1 MSSGY
6 CDRGVVIAHDLSEKL
21 RSGEH
26 RDAFLLCTGEF
37 RVVRM
42 DGCCV
47 NNNVNRVLDVGS
59 TLSVVEGSPFFL
71 EKSGQRAFLRV
82 RAGDGESLFQKDL
95 SQSAHADSANTN
107 EMDGDRFM
115 KVYLIHNDNLLNLL
129 TVKIRNS
136 YANIIPLEGGN
147 EKSKFDG

>member
-1 MSSGY
+1 
-6 CDRGVVIAHDLSEKL
+6 
-21 RSGEH
+21 
-26 RDAFLLCTGEF
+26 
-37 RVVRM
+37 M

-82 RAGDGESLFQKDL
+82 RDGDGESLFQKDL

>member
-1 MSSGY
+1 MVNPSS
-6 CDRGVVIAHDLSEKL
+6 RSNLSE
-21 RSGEH
+21 
-26 RDAFLLCTGEF
+26 
-37 RVVRM
+37 
-42 DGCCV
+42 
-47 NNNVNRVLDVGS
+47 
-59 TLSVVEGSPFFL
+59 
-71 EKSGQRAFLRV
+71 
-82 RAGDGESLFQKDL
+82 
-95 SQSAHADSANTN
+95 SAHADSANTN

>member
-1 MSSGY
+1 
-6 CDRGVVIAHDLSEKL
+6 
-21 RSGEH
+21 
-26 RDAFLLCTGEF
+26 
-37 RVVRM
+37 M

-47 NNNVNRVLDVGS
+47 DNNINRVLDVGS

-71 EKSGQRAFLRV
+71 EKSGQRAFFCV
-82 RAGDGESLFQKDL
+82 GAGDGESLFQKDL
-95 SQSAHADSANTN
+95 SESAHADSANTN